1 MKTLLT
7 LLVAVALLAG
17 CKKAPDAQD
26 AGADAAKDAA
36 AGQGATY
43 AVDASASK
51 LAWVGT
57 KKTGS
62 HKGQF
67 PIKSGEFV
75 FDGTTITG
83 GSFDIDVKGLTVLD
97 EGMDAKSK
105 AKLAGHL
112 SSPDFFEAEKFPDA
126 KFEITKVTPQA
137 TDSTTHLVE
146 GNLTLHGV
154 TKNIA
159 FGTKVA
165 KEGEQLKA
173 HAVFNINRQDW
184 GVKYKGV
191 GENIV
196 NDDVNLAIDLV
207 ATAQQAS
214 ATPAEAPAE
223 GK

>member
-1 MKTLLT
+1 MKLKLLS
-7 LLVAVALLAG
+7 LLAVIVLLAG
-17 CKKAPDAQD
+17 CAKAPDAQD

-36 AGQGATY
+36 NGQGSTY
-43 AVDASASK
+43 TVDAAASK

-57 KKTGS
+57 KKTGR
-62 HKGQF
+62 HNGTF
-67 PIKSGEFV
+67 PIKSGQFV

-83 GSFDIDVKGLTVLD
+83 GSFDIDIKGLEVKDL
-97 EGMDAKSK
+97 EAGKGK
-105 AKLAGHL
+105 EKLAGHL
-112 SSPDFFEAEKFPDA
+112 LSADFFEADKFPEA
-126 KFEITKVTPQA
+126 KFEVTKVTPEA
-137 TDSTTHLVE
+137 TDSTTHRIE

-159 FGTKVA
+159 FGAKVQPA
-165 KEGEQLKA
+165 GQQLTA

-207 ATAQQAS
+207 ATAPQAE
-214 ATPAEAPAE
+214 ATPAAE
-223 GK
+223 SK